1 MFDAL
6 GLDPQTEAVYRLFL
20 EEPELRLDQIVTRVG
35 WSEGEVRSALD
46 RLADL
51 CLLDQAEVHA
61 AGEQLFRATDPDVGL
76 SYLLSRREAEL
87 ARQQRGLEEARTAV
101 STLTARRTAQLPR
114 GYDVVKRLEGRNEMR
129 VRLAELAELVRFEYL
144 SLLPGGAQSP
154 DAIADNRPLD
164 QRALA
169 RGVRI
174 RSIYQDS
181 FRNAPETVRYVNW
194 LGNMGGETRTLP
206 SLAIPMVIFDREVAL
221 VPLDPRDGRAGALE
235 LRSIGAVTVA
245 RLLFEEYWAR
255 ANPVGPTPPHD
266 RHGLSPQE
274 KELLRLLAKGHTDD
288 TIARRLGV
296 SLRTVRRMNAELTG
310 RLDARSRFQAGV
322 EAVRR
327 GWI

>member
-1 MFDAL
+1 MFNAL
-6 GLDPQTEAVYRLFL
+6 GLDPRTETVYRLFL

-35 WSEGEVRSALD
+35 WSEEEVRAALD

-51 CLLDQAEVHA
+51 CLLDQAGIHA

-87 ARQQRGLEEARTAV
+87 AKQQRGLEEARAAV
-101 STLTARRTAQLPR
+101 TTLTARRTARLPR
-114 GYDVVKRLEGRNEMR
+114 GYDVVKRLEGRHEMR
-129 VRLAELAELVRFEYL
+129 VRLSELAELVRFEYL

-154 DAIADNRPLD
+154 DTIADSRPLD
-164 QRALA
+164 QQALA

-194 LGNMGGETRTLP
+194 LGGLGGEARTLP
-206 SLAIPMVIFDREVAL
+206 SLAIPMVVFDREVAL

-235 LRSIGAVTVA
+235 LRSTGAVTVA

-266 RHGLSPQE
+266 HHGLSPQE

-288 TIARRLGV
+288 TISRRLGV
-296 SLRTVRRMNAELTG
+296 SLRTVRRMNADLTG
-310 RLDARSRFQAGV
+310 RLEARSRFQAGA